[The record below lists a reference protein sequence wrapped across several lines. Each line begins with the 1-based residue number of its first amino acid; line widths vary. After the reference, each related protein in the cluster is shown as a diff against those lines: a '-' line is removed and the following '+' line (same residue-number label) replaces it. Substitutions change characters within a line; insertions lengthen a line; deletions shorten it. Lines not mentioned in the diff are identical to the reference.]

1 MASKKKKKAK
11 SYSLSL
17 KCEKKNFFFHMLNND
32 YKIQRGELQP
42 ECCLPM
48 DGLLC
53 FKAVGSSN
61 YVHRHS
67 DSAQ

>member
-1 MASKKKKKAK
+1 MMTMKFKGEN
-11 SYSLSL
+11 YNLSGA
-17 KCEKKNFFFHMLNND
+17 CHT
-32 YKIQRGELQP
+32 
-42 ECCLPM
+42 

>member
-1 MASKKKKKAK
+1 MASKKKKKK
-11 SYSLSL
+11 QNLIHCLWSVR
-17 KCEKKNFFFHMLNND
+17 KKIFFHMLNND
-32 YKIQRGELQP
+32 YEIQRGELQP